1 MADVGYPVRG
11 GQTLLIAYFPWEA
24 SEADIEQEFSKISR
38 VKRVHLV
45 VDKSSRKPRCFG
57 FVKFMSK
64 ADAEEALL
72 ATSQG
77 LVQLPDTRGHV
88 WHVKAEW
95 TKSGD
100 MVVDDSDAE
109 IEVAKRR
116 EERKLR
122 GEQCLGGPNAELGGP
137 DSGRCCAAR
146 AKVSVAPERPNGGKT
161 VAVPPK
167 GALHPGVPAPLP
179 PLQRMPITHFPY
191 SLQGQMPMVQHSHSH
206 MGLVGSL
213 GAAVAQ
219 HPPPLAHQAFGGVSS
234 HMQHSLP
241 LYSGQPGLPSGTPL
255 FPNGLGPQVDALG
268 SAGFSQQ
275 VPRDLLGGYAPH
287 GLQSQHQPLQHQPPQ
302 RSHSIASQLPG
313 YTQQCHAFAQ
323 PSYFGGPHSFGTNQ
337 PPYGAVTAGYAPQAP
352 QGFAPQQGYGA
363 PAAGFAHGG
372 TTAGYQSYGPGHQVS
387 SQPVPGVA
395 QTAAHAG
402 AFSYLQQPI
411 GPSSPVGPLAYA
423 GCGGPQPPGVL
434 PQCAAHPSP
443 DRNQASTLSMPSA
456 PVQCVPGARDAQY
469 LDVVWNLS
477 EMSLS
482 DEAGPTPDAGAPVP
496 PGDQPLPAPPAQQPP
511 APPSGHIAA
520 PGQWQMEVASG
531 AAATGSGPT
540 HFWNSF
546 DDAAAKGMV
555 DGLVGGEE
563 GGGAPGTASWPA
575 PQAA

>member
-1 MADVGYPVRG
+1 MTDVGYPVRG

-77 LVQLPDTRGHV
+77 LVQLPDTRGHI

-122 GEQCLGGPNAELGGP
+122 GDQSLGNANAELGGP
-137 DSGRCCAAR
+137 DTGGCCAGAR
-146 AKVSVAPERPNGGKT
+146 TKVSATPERPSGKT
-161 VAVPPK
+161 ATVPPK

-179 PLQRMPITHFPY
+179 PLQRMPATHFPY
-191 SLQGQMPMVQHSHSH
+191 SLQGQMAMVQHSHSH
-206 MGLVGSL
+206 MGLAGSL

-219 HPPPLAHQAFGGVSS
+219 HPPPLAYQASGGVPS

-241 LYSGQPGLPSGTPL
+241 LYTGQPGLPSGTPL
-255 FPNGLGPQVDALG
+255 FPNGLGPQVDVLG
-268 SAGFSQQ
+268 SAGLSQQ
-275 VPRDLLGGYAPH
+275 AYAPH

-302 RSHSIASQLPG
+302 RHHSIASQVPS
-313 YTQQCHAFAQ
+313 YTQHCHTFAQ

-337 PPYGAVTAGYAPQAP
+337 PPYNAGTAGYAPQAP
-352 QGFAPQQGYGA
+352 QGFAPQFSYAHHTGCNPTAQTYGA

-372 TTAGYQSYGPGHQVS
+372 PTSGYQSFGLSHQVT
-387 SQPVPGVA
+387 SQPVLGVA
-395 QTAAHAG
+395 PTPAHAG
-402 AFSYLQQPI
+402 
-411 GPSSPVGPLAYA
+411 
-423 GCGGPQPPGVL
+423 VL
-434 PQCAAHPSP
+434 PHSAAQLSP
-443 DRNQASTLSMPSA
+443 DGNQASTLSMPSA

-482 DEAGPTPDAGAPVP
+482 DEVGPTPDAGARVP
-496 PGDQPLPAPPAQQPP
+496 PGHQPLPAPPAQQPP
-511 APPSGHIAA
+511 APPPGHSAA
-520 PGQWQMEVASG
+520 PGQWQMEVAPG
-531 AAATGSGPT
+531 AAASGGGFT
-540 HFWNSF
+540 HFLNSF

-563 GGGAPGTASWPA
+563 GASAPGTASWPP
-575 PQAA
+575 PQPA